1 MNCTYVHVCCYSL
14 SSSFTATFPLLPL
27 CMGAQVNLQAEEQN
41 KYGKGVEKLLIQL
54 DKSVPDFAAS
64 L

>member
-1 MNCTYVHVCCYSL
+1 
-14 SSSFTATFPLLPL
+14 
-27 CMGAQVNLQAEEQN
+27 MGAQVNQQAEEQN

-54 DKSVPDFAAS
+54 DKFVPDFAAS